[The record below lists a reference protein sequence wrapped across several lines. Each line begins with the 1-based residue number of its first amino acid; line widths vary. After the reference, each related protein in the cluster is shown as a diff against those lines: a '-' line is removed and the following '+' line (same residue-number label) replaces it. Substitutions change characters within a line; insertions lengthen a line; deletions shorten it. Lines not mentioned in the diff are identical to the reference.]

1 MTEKYI
7 IENFTA
13 GIGVDEYI
21 SRFRD
26 EKRFVEF
33 CRQCPNY
40 GNSWGC
46 PPFDFDT
53 GEFLRQYKYAYLMAT
68 KIIPIEKGIP
78 IDKSQ
83 ELIRPERIRIE
94 KRVAGTGAQIRR
106 QGIRLCRKMPILS
119 RFRMRPQMQPS
130 LPASGQSTSLA

>member
-1 MTEKYI
+1 MTKEYI

-13 GIGVDEYI
+13 NISVDEYI

-33 CRQCPNY
+33 CKQCPNY

-53 GEFLRQYKYAYLMAT
+53 GEFLRQYKYAYLIAT
-68 KIIPIEKGIP
+68 KIVPIEKGIP

-83 ELIRPERIRIE
+83 ELIRPERIRVE
-94 KRVAGTGAQIRR
+94 KELLKLELRFGGRAF
-106 QGIRLCRKMPILS
+106 RLCRKMPILS

>member
-78 IDKSQ
+78 IGVSNSYFMCFNENIVVVK
-83 ELIRPERIRIE
+83 
-94 KRVAGTGAQIRR
+94 
-106 QGIRLCRKMPILS
+106 GIDMLGIYDIG
-119 RFRMRPQMQPS
+119 FVD
-130 LPASGQSTSLA
+130 T

>member
-94 KRVAGTGAQIRR
+94 KELLELSTDTEAGHSP
-106 QGIRLCRKMPILS
+106 M
-119 RFRMRPQMQPS
+119 
-130 LPASGQSTSLA
+130 